1 MLMTTKRSPTKHGRA
16 PIFTAAEVAE
26 IEDRAW
32 KDLAAI
38 QAVTAALSRTKPC
51 RTPAAKGA

>member
-1 MLMTTKRSPTKHGRA
+1 MSTSTKRSRAKRGRA

-38 QAVTAALSRTKPC
+38 QAVTAALLRMKPC
-51 RTPAAKGA
+51 RTAAAKGA